1 MRPPLA
7 DARRVPRPFARRC
20 ALLSLLSILSLF
32 GSAAGLAGPKKP
44 PPPPPPPSA
53 SQLVQRGVLAL
64 AMRDF
69 HAAYAAL
76 AEAYRLDPQPDT
88 LYQLGVVRF
97 AEGNTVAAH
106 DLLRRYLREPG
117 SEGAGAAAH
126 RAEAERILSRPRPP
140 SAELRVLAQPGD
152 SILIDGRLV
161 GLAPLRLPLLLTP
174 GAHELSVIR
183 GPAILRVTLQPRPGQ
198 VFEARTPA
206 QGDALVVRRLAATWT
221 VVEPAAS
228 AEAVAKAWAQL
239 DPLMEQK
246 GLARTEP
253 AGSTPPACAGEHACL
268 LAWAGPGG
276 AEYVL
281 LIRATLGSRRLSV
294 ELLDVAVAEPAAA
307 EEADCDVADPAAV
320 ATVLSARLP
329 TLLTRGVGRP
339 AATVRITSTPT
350 GAQVTDGERTLGFT
364 PLTRSLFAGP
374 RTLELRAPRHRPERR
389 QIELQKDQDKAL
401 HVALEPEVVA
411 TSQQIWR
418 RAPRPAARI
427 AGGTGALLIGLALT
441 GLGASALA
449 VSGTCSAEALL
460 PALEC
465 PRIYQTTGAGIGL
478 LVPGVLMSAGGIALL
493 AWPGPREAVDVWSPS
508 RERVS
513 SPRTSSRALIK
524 VEF

>member
-1 MRPPLA
+1 MRPLLA
-7 DARRVPRPFARRC
+7 AACRLPRTAARLC
-20 ALLSLLSILSLF
+20 AFLSIL
-32 GSAAGLAGPKKP
+32 GSTPGEAGPKKP
-44 PPPPPPPSA
+44 PPPPPPPGA

-117 SEGAGAAAH
+117 SQGAASAPH
-126 RAEAERILSRPRPP
+126 RTEAERILSRPRPP
-140 SAELRVLAQPGD
+140 SAEIRVIAQPAD
-152 SILIDGRLV
+152 SILLDGRLV
-161 GLAPLRLPLLLTP
+161 GLAPLRLPLLVTT

-183 GPAILRVTLQPRPGQ
+183 GPAILRATLQPRPGQ
-198 VFEARTPA
+198 VFEARTPSE
-206 QGDALVVRRLAATWT
+206 GDALVVRRLAATWT

-228 AEAVAKAWAQL
+228 AEVVAKAWTQL
-239 DPLMEQK
+239 DPLIEQK

-253 AGSTPPACAGEHACL
+253 AGLTPPACAGEHACL
-268 LAWAGPGG
+268 LAWAAPGG
-276 AEYVL
+276 AEYL
-281 LIRATLGSRRLSV
+281 LVIRAAPGSRRLAV
-294 ELLDVAVAEPAAA
+294 ELLDVAVAEPAAT
-307 EEADCDVADPAAV
+307 EEADCDPADPTAV
-320 ATVLSARLP
+320 ATTLGARLP
-329 TLLTRGVGRP
+329 ALLTRGVGRP

-374 RTLELRAPRHRPERR
+374 RAIELRAPRHRPERR
-389 QIELQKDQDKAL
+389 QLELQKDQEKSL
-401 HVALEPEVVA
+401 HVVLEPEVVA
-411 TSQQIWR
+411 TSHQVWR
-418 RAPRPAARI
+418 RAQRPAVRI
-427 AGGTGALLIGLALT
+427 AGGTGALLIGLTLT
-441 GLGASALA
+441 GLGVSALS
-449 VSGTCSAEALL
+449 VSGECSAAATL
-460 PALEC
+460 PAIEC

-478 LVPGVLMSAGGIALL
+478 LVPGLVLSAGGVALL

-508 RERVS
+508 REHVTP
-513 SPRTSSRALIK
+513 PRTSSRALIK